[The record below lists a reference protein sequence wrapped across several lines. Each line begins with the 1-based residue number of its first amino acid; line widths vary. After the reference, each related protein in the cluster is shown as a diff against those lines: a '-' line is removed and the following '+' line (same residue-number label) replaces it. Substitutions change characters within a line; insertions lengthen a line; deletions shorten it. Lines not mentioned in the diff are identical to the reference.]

1 MTSFA
6 YTQTSG
12 NGVYI
17 NWYLSA
23 WAPTQITDSDN
34 RQVNI
39 NYSDSTC
46 GGCTSI
52 SYLGAGGST
61 QVIRVITTS
70 LANALRS
77 GSSAQTIDVLFPGT
91 TQPTS
96 SNYNPTVASK
106 VQLPDGSFY
115 TFLYNSYG
123 ELARVVLRTG
133 GAIEFDYGDAN
144 NNVNDGGGATG
155 DGFVG
160 NITDGNPLMIYR
172 RLLARR
178 EYANGSTLSST
189 TTFAAAS
196 TGSGASEITTETD
209 TVTDPVLGVLAQTKH
224 WYNGIPTDAL
234 NVGGT
239 GCNAWN
245 EGFEYETFYG
255 SPSVLRSVANTLAT
269 QSGCFNNPKLQSVA
283 TTNDAGQV
291 SSVSFAY
298 DQYNNVT
305 DRKEFDWGGVT
316 LLRETQNSYVTT
328 PAYTALNLVRL
339 PSETKVL
346 NGAGVLSS
354 DTTYQYDQ
362 GNMANCANIIGH
374 DNANYAG
381 QGTRGNA
388 TTVSQFLNSTS
399 AWLNTTLAYDIAG
412 NLVVITD
419 ANGRASSLSY
429 VDAYPTAAVNSYAH
443 VTTLTNALNQAQTWT

>member
-46 GGCTSI
+46 GGYTSI
-52 SYLGAGGST
+52 SYLGAGGVT
-61 QVIRVITTS
+61 QVIKVITTS
-70 LANALRS
+70 LSSALRS
-77 GSSAQTIDVLFPGT
+77 GSSAQTIDALFPGT

-160 NITDGNPLMIYR
+160 NITDGNPVMIYR

-234 NVGGT
+234 MSAEQAATPGMK
-239 GCNAWN
+239 
-245 EGFEYETFYG
+245 G
-255 SPSVLRSVANTLAT
+255 SS
-269 QSGCFNNPKLQSVA
+269 
-283 TTNDAGQV
+283 
-291 SSVSFAY
+291 
-298 DQYNNVT
+298 
-305 DRKEFDWGGVT
+305 
-316 LLRETQNSYVTT
+316 
-328 PAYTALNLVRL
+328 
-339 PSETKVL
+339 TKPFTE
-346 NGAGVLSS
+346 A
-354 DTTYQYDQ
+354 
-362 GNMANCANIIGH
+362 
-374 DNANYAG
+374 
-381 QGTRGNA
+381 
-388 TTVSQFLNSTS
+388 
-399 AWLNTTLAYDIAG
+399 
-412 NLVVITD
+412 
-419 ANGRASSLSY
+419 RASCGRCLTLWRPNPAALTIRNCRASRRQTTRAKYRAS
-429 VDAYPTAAVNSYAH
+429 ASPTTS
-443 VTTLTNALNQAQTWT
+443 TTM